1 MATKLAHLR
10 SASVM
15 PLWGHASTVDIWR
28 TPTASHV
35 GSSAATYGL
44 AKRLFDLVLAAML
57 LALLAPLMALI
68 AFAIVLDTRGPAL
81 FVQKRVR
88 GNQSLRDGRPED
100 QVFNFFKF
108 RTMAHQADPA
118 IHQEY
123 MRRLIHGDAEK
134 GNNLYKIE
142 NDPRVTRVGR
152 FLRKTSLDE
161 LPQLINILRGE
172 MTFVGP
178 RPAIPYEVTHY
189 KPHYLERLTVTQG
202 LTGLWQVMG
211 RNELSFEEMV
221 ALDVQYARSRS
232 FLGDIKILLA
242 TIPAVLMGRGV
253 C

>member
-1 MATKLAHLR
+1 
-10 SASVM
+10 
-15 PLWGHASTVDIWR
+15 
-28 TPTASHV
+28 
-35 GSSAATYGL
+35 
-44 AKRLFDLVLAAML
+44 
-57 LALLAPLMALI
+57 
-68 AFAIVLDTRGPAL
+68 
-81 FVQKRVR
+81 
-88 GNQSLRDGRPED
+88 
-100 QVFNFFKF
+100 
-108 RTMAHQADPA
+108 MAHQADPA

-178 RPAIPYEVTHY
+178 RPAIPYEVTQY

>member
-10 SASVM
+10 SARAM
-15 PLWGHASTVDIWR
+15 PLWSYASTVDIWR
-28 TPTASHV
+28 APAPSNV
-35 GSSAATYGL
+35 GSSAATYRI
-44 AKRLFDLVLAAML
+44 AKRLFDFVLAAVL
-57 LALLAPLMALI
+57 LALFAPLMALI
-68 AFAIVLDTRGPAL
+68 AFAIVLDSRGPAL

-88 GNQSLRDGRPED
+88 GDQSLREGCPEE
-100 QVFNFFKF
+100 QVFDFFKF
-108 RTMAHQADPA
+108 RTMTHQADPA

-134 GNNLYKIE
+134 GNSLFKIE
-142 NDPRVTRVGR
+142 NDPRVTRIGR

-232 FLGDIKILLA
+232 FLGDVKILLA
-242 TIPAVLMGRGV
+242 TIPAVLLGRGV